1 MRLTLFLL
9 ACVPAILFSCKKSND
24 GAPPTTPPVSGGE
37 AELVQLKLGG
47 DWSVHESPLGRLV
60 KGQDQYARSLVDST
74 IYIVEVGVN
83 NESVYKGT
91 FNRADSIFV
100 PIPATRPVTVAVSAF
115 KRGSGEGLF
124 YIWDDNGRQ
133 YFPHRFMVTLTNKM
147 ESSSGPF
154 FGGAGSL
161 PHIPIFNPL
170 DLSTYTSTVHSE
182 VDSYWGQVNLTTAG
196 VPSVINPTMRRLVF
210 GIKFNASGFHSGRLI
225 ADFNGWMPTKELRP
239 DETGTRF
246 IYTADDFYWIET
258 LGESAVD
265 LTLKW
270 ETTGGDIVVLGSKK
284 MYFKR
289 NVLTNINVT
298 VPQEGAPVSIP
309 LDGTWTSTEEAN
321 F

>member
-1 MRLTLFLL
+1 MKSTLFLL
-9 ACVPAILFSCKKSND
+9 ACIPAILFSCKKSSD
-24 GAPPTTPPVSGGE
+24 SAPPSTPPAATEV
-37 AELVQLKLGG
+37 VQLKLAG
-47 DWSVHESPLGRLV
+47 DFSTYESPLGRQV
-60 KGQDQYARSLVDST
+60 KGLDQYAKSLADST
-74 IYIVEVGVN
+74 IYVVEVGVN
-83 NESVYKGT
+83 NESVYKGV

-100 PIPATRPVTVAVSAF
+100 PVPSTRPVAIAVSAF
-115 KRGSGEGLF
+115 KRGSGEGL
-124 YIWDDNGRQ
+124 YYTWDDKGRQ
-133 YFPHRFMVTLTNKM
+133 YFPYRFLVSLTNRM
-147 ESSSGPF
+147 ENSSGPF
-154 FGGAGSL
+154 MGGAGSL

-182 VDSYWGQVNLTTAG
+182 VDSYWGQFNLSTAG
-196 VPSVINPTMRRLVF
+196 VPSTINLSMRRLVF
-210 GIKFNASGFHSGRLI
+210 GIRFNAAGFNSGRLV

-239 DETGTRF
+239 EETATPF

-270 ETTGGDIVVLGSKK
+270 EKAGGGIVTLGSKK

-298 VPQEGAPVSIP
+298 VPPDGAPVSIP
-309 LDGTWTSTEEAN
+309 LDSNWISTEEVH